1 MKKYK
6 FKISGNEYNV
16 YIQKVEKNMAKI
28 EVNGKAYNVE
38 IDQEI
43 VTSKTP
49 TLVRPKVPSAKP
61 KEQQLTAN
69 ASLSQIK
76 APLPGIILELKVA
89 VGDTV
94 DKGETLLIMEAMKM
108 ENNVMADKA
117 GNVTAIKTKI
127 GDNVLQGD
135 VLIEIQ

>member
-28 EVNGKAYNVE
+28 EVNGTP
-38 IDQEI
+38 
-43 VTSKTP
+43 TSKTP